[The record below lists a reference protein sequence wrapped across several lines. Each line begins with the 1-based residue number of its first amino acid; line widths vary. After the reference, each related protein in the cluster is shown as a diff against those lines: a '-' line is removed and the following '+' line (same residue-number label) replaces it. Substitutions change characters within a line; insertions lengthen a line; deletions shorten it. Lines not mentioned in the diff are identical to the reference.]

1 MHLRRHPRADPS
13 DRERHAQ
20 DARVAAGGAAPEG
33 HPLNRLASRS
43 RSHPVGGSH
52 SPSRPICPQIQIGK
66 PTLPEHGAIASQAGD
81 GDGERLLQTSKTGE
95 GRAPVRSAELEPG
108 DGRIAA
114 VPADDLPGEGVSFGR
129 PGDSQLIRSCA
140 INQDDAALLE
150 GAMLFAARPIESRS
164 TYVPRKRLWRPLTM
178 IRFA

>member
-13 DRERHAQ
+13 DRERQAQ

-33 HPLNRLASRS
+33 HPLNRLAPRS
-43 RSHPVGGSH
+43 RSHPVEGSH
-52 SPSRPICPQIQIGK
+52 SPSGAICPQIQIGK

-108 DGRIAA
+108 DGGIAT
-114 VPADDLPGEGVSFGR
+114 VPADDLPGEGVGLGR
-129 PGDSQLIRSCA
+129 PGDSQLITSRPNNA
-140 INQDDAALLE
+140 E
-150 GAMLFAARPIESRS
+150 GIPTRA
-164 TYVPRKRLWRPLTM
+164 
-178 IRFA
+178 